1 MNVLSVDQF
10 NKETLNK
17 LFIKVSDFKEKYQ
30 TKEGREELFQLQFG
44 KQMCSFFFEPSTRT
58 RLSFE
63 LAARRLGMGVVT
75 TEDAKNSSTAKGETL
90 EDTIKIVNLYN
101 FDLVVMRH
109 NETGSLARAAKVSK
123 VPIISG
129 GDGKGEHPTQ
139 ALLDVFTIWEKFG
152 RLDNLT
158 VTIGGDLA
166 NGRTVRSLAD
176 LLSTYE
182 GNKIN
187 FVSSDQLR
195 VSEDVKERLKQDGT
209 EFRETDEVDSALSES
224 DVIYWT
230 RIQKERMEHPEE
242 MGTKYVI
249 DGSKLKIIP
258 TDAIIMHPLPRVDE
272 IAVEVDDDPRAY
284 YFKQAENGLYL
295 RMALIDSVLNGEI

>member
-10 NKETLNK
+10 DKKTLDK
-17 LFIKVSDFKEKYQ
+17 LFIKVSDFKKKYQ
-30 TKEGREELFQLQFG
+30 TKEGREGLFQLQFG

-58 RLSFE
+58 RISFE
-63 LAARRLGMGVVT
+63 LAARRLGMGIVT
-75 TEDAKNSSTAKGETL
+75 VEDAKNSSTAKGETL

-123 VPIISG
+123 IPIISG

-139 ALLDVFTIWEKFG
+139 ALLDAFTIWEKFG
-152 RLDNLT
+152 RLNNLR

-166 NGRTVRSLAD
+166 NGRTVRSLTN
-176 LLSTYE
+176 LLSIYD
-182 GNKIN
+182 GNKIS
-187 FVSSDQLR
+187 FVSSEELKISDDIRQYLIKNEVEFQETEDMDQAI
-195 VSEDVKERLKQDGT
+195 KN
-209 EFRETDEVDSALSES
+209 S

-230 RIQKERMEHPEE
+230 RIQKERMENPELI
-242 MGTKYVI
+242 GGKYII
-249 DGSKLKIIP
+249 DNNKLKLIP
-258 TDAIIMHPLPRVDE
+258 DGAIIMHPLPRVDE
-272 IAVEVDDDPRAY
+272 ITTDVDNDKKAY
-284 YFKQAENGLYL
+284 YFKQAENGLYV

>member
-1 MNVLSVDQF
+1 MNILSVDQF
-10 NKETLNK
+10 SRESLNK
-17 LFIKVSDFKEKYQ
+17 LFIKVSEIKEKYR
-30 TKEGREELFQLQFG
+30 TREGREELFKLQFG

-58 RLSFE
+58 RISFE

-75 TEDAKNSSTAKGETL
+75 VEDAKNSSTSKGETL

-109 NETGSLARAAKVSK
+109 NETGSLARAAKVSDI
-123 VPIISG
+123 PIISG

-166 NGRTVRSLAD
+166 NGRTVRSLAN
-176 LLSTYE
+176 LLSIYE
-182 GNKIN
+182 GNKIY
-187 FVSSDQLR
+187 FVSSKELR
-195 VSEDVKERLKQDGT
+195 IGDDIRQYLTKNNVEFQETEDM
-209 EFRETDEVDSALSES
+209 DEAIKES

-230 RIQKERMEHPEE
+230 RIQKERMENPELIGDKYIIDINKLKLIPEE
-242 MGTKYVI
+242 
-249 DGSKLKIIP
+249 
-258 TDAIIMHPLPRVDE
+258 AIIMHPLPRVDE
-272 IAVEVDDDPRAY
+272 ITTDVDHHKRAY
-284 YFKQAENGLYL
+284 YFKQAENGLYV

>member
-10 NKETLNK
+10 SKETLDK
-17 LFIKVSDFKEKYQ
+17 LFIKVSDFKQKYQ
-30 TKEGREELFQLQFG
+30 TKEGRDHLFRLQFG

-58 RLSFE
+58 RISFE

-75 TEDAKNSSTAKGETL
+75 VEDAKNSSTVKGETL

-109 NETGSLARAAKVSK
+109 NETGSLARAAQVSK
-123 VPIISG
+123 IPIISG

-139 ALLDVFTIWEKFG
+139 ALLDVFTIWERFG
-152 RLDNLT
+152 RLDNLN

-166 NGRTVRSLAD
+166 NGRTVRSLAN
-176 LLSTYE
+176 LLSIYD
-182 GNKIN
+182 GNTIN
-187 FVSSDQLR
+187 FVSSPQLK
-195 VSEDVKERLKQDGT
+195 VGDDVKEKLKQDGT
-209 EFRETDEVDSALSES
+209 GFKETDNVDSVLGES

-230 RIQKERMEHPEE
+230 RIQKERMENPEE
-242 MGTKYVI
+242 IGAKYVI
-249 DGSKLKIIP
+249 DQSKLKIIP
-258 TDAIIMHPLPRVDE
+258 EDAIIMHPLPRVDE
-272 IAVEVDDDPRAY
+272 ITTDVDNDKRAY
-284 YFKQAENGLYL
+284 YFQQAENGLYL